1 MTYIKRTTVAVTTAA
16 DGTATAYSEEL
27 NGLLST
33 IHYDK
38 TDFPDT
44 VDFTITEEDTGLSI
58 WAESNLTASTVR
70 APRMLTHSA
79 AGVASAAAEG
89 LIPIRGRIKIVITQG
104 GNAKLGSFTI
114 TTH

>member
-16 DGTATAYSEEL
+16 DGSATGYSEEL

-33 IHYDK
+33 IQYAK
-38 TDFPDT
+38 TDYADT
-44 VDFTITEEDTGLSI
+44 VDITVTEEDTGLVI
-58 WAESNLTASTVR
+58 WSEENVTASTTR
-70 APRMLTHSA
+70 APRMLTHSS
-79 AGVASAAAEG
+79 AGAASAAAEG
-89 LIPIRGRIKIVITQG
+89 LIPIRGRIKIVLANG